1 MKNLQE
7 IVESNKDNF
16 HSDYK
21 EQILEVINYMDIDL
35 DSLNDENDLYDELDY
50 SGAIHE
56 QIDSLIDIYY
66 YDLRKWSVENFE
78 YIEEALEDGL
88 LEGVTDFHKLIQ
100 GGQYKKFS
108 GEIIDDI
115 YSLWHLIQDDVFT
128 AQDEV

>member
-35 DSLNDENDLYDELDY
+35 DCLNDENDLYDELDY

-78 YIEEALEDGL
+78 YIDEALEDGL
-88 LEGVTDFHKLIQ
+88 MEGVTDFHKLIQ